1 MKEINMKHEEHYI
14 QVSFIQWFRLKHSKH
29 FVYAIPNGEKR
40 EIKTAIRLKKEGVVA
55 GVPDLHILLENGKS
69 FFVEL
74 KTKKGKLSINQKNT
88 ISEIEKR
95 GYEVLVGYG
104 IDDIIKQVNDTINN
118 YLQI

>member
-1 MKEINMKHEEHYI
+1 MKHEEHYI
-14 QVSFIQWFRLKHSKH
+14 QVSFLEWFKLKHSKH

-55 GVPDLHILLENGKS
+55 GVPDLNILLDNGKS
-69 FFVEL
+69 FFLEI
-74 KTKKGKLSINQKNT
+74 KTEKGKLNKNQKST

-95 GYEVLVGYG
+95 GYEVLVCYG
-104 IDDIIKQVNDTINN
+104 IDDIIKQVNNTINN